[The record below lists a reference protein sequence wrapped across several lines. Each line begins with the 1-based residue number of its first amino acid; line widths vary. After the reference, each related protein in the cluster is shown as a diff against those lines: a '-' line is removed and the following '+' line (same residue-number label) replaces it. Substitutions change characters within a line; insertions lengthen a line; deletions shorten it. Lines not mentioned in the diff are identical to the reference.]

1 LGRLFGLD
9 PAPAFSSRVL
19 ELGCGDGG
27 NSLAIAQTLPGA
39 RVLGLDASASAI
51 ARGRSLAGAA
61 GLENVE
67 LRLADLADPRTIE
80 EIGPVDYVIAHGVYS
95 WIPPAVRGAVLECCR
110 RCLAPHGI
118 AYVSYNAYP
127 GSYLR
132 DMARDILEYHLRG
145 VREPQERLEQ
155 AQRLMET
162 IIAVESPSPYAR
174 VLREH
179 LQRMLDSSQALLFH
193 DDLAPV
199 STPFYFHEFIEHAQA
214 HALAFLSEADLGD
227 SQLRDVPGSVAELIA
242 GLPEDVIVREQ
253 HLDFFTNRM
262 FRQTLLVPAAAPVTR
277 AIDVGH
283 VERMALSSSAF
294 RDGDSFRTPDG
305 AAITT
310 SDPLVV
316 AAMDE
321 LTESWPA
328 ALMFDE
334 LLARAWR
341 RAASDQSEHPPAQA
355 GTHLSEVMLEAYV
368 VHVVE
373 LAGCVLPVASHAPER
388 PVASPLAQAQCAAE
402 SVVLT
407 TLVPGNRALELD
419 PDRRLLALL
428 DGTRDR
434 EALAA
439 ELAIDR
445 QALEAGLGRLA
456 DYGLLLAG

>member
-1 LGRLFGLD
+1 
-9 PAPAFSSRVL
+9 VL

-27 NSLAIAQTLPGA
+27 NALAIAQTLPGA
-39 RVLGLDASASAI
+39 RVLGRA
-51 ARGRSLAGAA
+51 LADAA

-67 LRLADLADPRTIE
+67 LRLADLADPATIE

-145 VREPQERLEQ
+145 VREPQQRLQQ
-155 AQRLMET
+155 AQRLMQT

-214 HALAFLSEADLGD
+214 HGLAFLSEADLGD
-227 SQLRDVPGSVAELIA
+227 SQLRDVPGSVAELITN
-242 GLPEDVIVREQ
+242 LPEDVIVREQ

-262 FRQTLLVPAAAPVTR
+262 FRQTLLVPATAPVNR

-283 VERMALSSSAF
+283 VERMALSSAAV
-294 RDGDSFRTPDG
+294 RDGDSFRTPVG

-310 SDPLVV
+310 SDLLVA

-341 RAASDQSEHPPAQA
+341 RASPGSAEPPPSEA
-355 GTHLSEVMLEAYV
+355 GGHLTEVMLEAYV

-373 LAGCVLPVASHAPER
+373 LAGCVLPIASHPAER
-388 PVASPLAQAQCAAE
+388 PVASPLARAQCAAG
-402 SVVLT
+402 SPVLT
-407 TLVPGNRALELD
+407 TLVPGNRALELE
-419 PDRRLLALL
+419 PERRLLALL

-434 EALAA
+434 GVLAA
-439 ELAIDR
+439 ELAMGPE
-445 QALEAGLGRLA
+445 ALEASLGRLI
-456 DYGLLLAG
+456 DFGLLLAT